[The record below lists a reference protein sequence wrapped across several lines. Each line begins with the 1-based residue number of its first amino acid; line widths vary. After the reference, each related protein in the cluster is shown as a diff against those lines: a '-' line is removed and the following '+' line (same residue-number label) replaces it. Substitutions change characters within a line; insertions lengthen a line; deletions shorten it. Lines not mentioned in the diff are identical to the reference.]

1 MGGGSGTHQLHQGT
15 LGGVRSAQVGL
26 DWKAHSGTLGV
37 RRPVGVVA
45 AGGRT
50 KEKGTILLQKCYRW
64 WEGGMR
70 GQSMEDF

>member
-1 MGGGSGTHQLHQGT
+1 MGG
-15 LGGVRSAQVGL
+15 SAQVGL
-26 DWKAHSGTLGV
+26 RLEGTHRGTLGV
-37 RRPVGVVA
+37 RRPVGLVA

-50 KEKGTILLQKCYRW
+50 NEKGTILLQKCYRW